1 MRQGIRYQL
10 ISIDIDIT
18 INAEAPQIIYASY
31 VIIMDMSNQH
41 TIYLAERHTQ
51 ELLADIGPASIRIR
65 VFSVSINAAQRKRLS
80 CGSLLRHTSQLQP
93 KTGTPLDVPVPNKV
107 TFINI
112 QIFI

>member
-51 ELLADIGPASIRIR
+51 ELLADIRSRIYQDSGILR
-65 VFSVSINAAQRKRLS
+65 FYQRCTAQAVVARILAATHL
-80 CGSLLRHTSQLQP
+80 TI
-93 KTGTPLDVPVPNKV
+93 TT
-107 TFINI
+107 
-112 QIFI
+112 